1 MQSWNNGAAYAVN
14 DAVSFNGSSYI
25 ALQPNTNLEPD
36 LNPTAWSLLAQQGAT
51 GPTGATG
58 ATGAQGPAGAT
69 GATGAQGPTGAT
81 GPQGTVGPTGA
92 TGAIGP
98 QGPAGTSVPPV
109 AATVA
114 TSEST
119 ASTTYTNLNTPGPA
133 VTVSVSA
140 TGSALVILTANMVDS
155 SNSGGCYMS
164 FGSGGAASASDTMSL
179 QSDNPRTAPTQAS
192 AIYLVTGLISGSVT
206 LTTYYRAD
214 PGVICMFANRSIL
227 VFPY

>member
-1 MQSWNNGAAYAVN
+1 MQSWNSSTAYAVN

-25 ALQPNTNLEPD
+25 ALLPSTNLEPD
-36 LNPTAWSLLAQQGAT
+36 LNPASWSLLAQQGAT

-58 ATGAQGPAGAT
+58 PQGPA
-69 GATGAQGPTGAT
+69 GPTGAT
-81 GPQGTVGPTGA
+81 GAIGPQGPAGA

-114 TSEST
+114 TPEST

-140 TGSALVILTANMVDS
+140 TGSALVILTANLVDT

-164 FGSGGAASASDTMSL
+164 FGSGGAASASDTTSL
-179 QSDNPRTAPTQAS
+179 QSDNPKTAPTQAS
-192 AIYLVTGLISGSVT
+192 AIYLVTGLTAGSVT
-206 LTTYYRAD
+206 FSTSYRAD
-214 PGVICMFANRSIL
+214 PGVTCTFANRSIL